1 MNVGKDLHVSLW
13 MSLPSE
19 VVLINTSTL
28 LMNGILS
35 SLLDRS
41 ELESYQLTATLS
53 LLCGFQSVSHGTL
66 IRAGRM
72 L

>member
-41 ELESYQLTATLS
+41 ELERYELTATLS
-53 LLCGFQSVSHGTL
+53 LLCGFQAVSHETV